1 MGWVSQQN
9 KPFGKGVIGAL
20 LELMVE
26 EEMVEHEGRIQ
37 GEYVKFGAAVA
48 LAVCASLRG
57 PEVFLLDLAGMWK
70 HLEIGKD
77 GVMPPEP
84 MKQNVNLEGAPHIIV
99 TLLGELKG
107 ELGTRHHQLALAS
120 VTTSGIKLRWWMEH
134 LLEVREREGHT
145 SGPAF
150 GDADGR
156 VGLISE
162 YDGILHSMLRKL
174 QLEHP
179 GLIAENDEVEANYS
193 FFRSFRRT
201 AEGRAR
207 GAGLDGSVQDAMNRW
222 RKIEQAKGRRPRFNM
237 VDHYSHARDLMPVT
251 WRYSFVQ

>member
-20 LELMVE
+20 LDLVE
-26 EEMVEHEGRIQ
+26 EEMLEHEGRIQ

-84 MKQNVNLEGAPHIIV
+84 MKKNVNLEGAPHIIV

-120 VTTSGIKLRWWMEH
+120 VTTSGIKLRWWMER

-150 GDADGR
+150 GDTDGR

-162 YDGILHSMLRKL
+162 YDGID
-174 QLEHP
+174 
-179 GLIAENDEVEANYS
+179 I
-193 FFRSFRRT
+193 
-201 AEGRAR
+201 
-207 GAGLDGSVQDAMNRW
+207 GA
-222 RKIEQAKGRRPRFNM
+222 M
-237 VDHYSHARDLMPVT
+237 VS
-251 WRYSFVQ
+251 